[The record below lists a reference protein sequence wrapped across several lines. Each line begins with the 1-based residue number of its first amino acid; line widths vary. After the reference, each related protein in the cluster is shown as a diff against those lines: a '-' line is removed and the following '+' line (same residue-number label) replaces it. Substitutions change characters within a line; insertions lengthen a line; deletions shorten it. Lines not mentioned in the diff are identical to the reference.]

1 LLRAALWVFAAIA
14 LCVAAHEAAAQS
26 LAGPPLLAPP
36 DVLSPPI
43 ETAPSA
49 PPSAASSAAPA
60 YGDLESL
67 LPPPM
72 EAVTGDVAA
81 PLAGAAARSLITP
94 TPHWYEPTYW
104 FGEDPWTAGIELG
117 INGSEGNNN
126 VFSMR
131 AGGHAKRETT
141 RWKFDSSL
149 VYNKN
154 HSNGVETQNNGKQDA
169 RLDRNLADSAWTLFV
184 LENLI
189 YDEFQAFDVQLSVN
203 SGVGYRWI
211 KTETLDFLTRF
222 GAGATREFGG
232 PEEDWQPTAL
242 FGLDYEHKIT
252 KMQRAVAKV
261 DYYPEWEDYRNY
273 RVVTDLGWQIDL
285 DRPKNMSLKLSAID
299 RYDSTPDGAVP
310 NNLDYAVLLIW
321 GL

>member
-1 LLRAALWVFAAIA
+1 M
-14 LCVAAHEAAAQS
+14 LCASAGDAAAQS
-26 LAGPPLLAPP
+26 TAGPPLLAPP
-36 DVLSPPI
+36 ATAPPGVLPPPI

-49 PPSAASSAAPA
+49 PSSTPAAPTS
-60 YGDLESL
+60 GDLESL
-67 LPPPM
+67 LPPPV
-72 EAVTGDVAA
+72 EALSGDVAA
-81 PLAGAAARSLITP
+81 PLAGATTQSLITP
-94 TPHWYEPTYW
+94 TPHWYEPNYW

-131 AGGHAKRETT
+131 AGGHLKRETA

-149 VYNKN
+149 IYNKN

-169 RLDRNLADSAWTLFV
+169 RLDRNLADSPWTLFV

-242 FGLDYEHKIT
+242 FGLDYEHKLT

-285 DRPKNMSLKLSAID
+285 DRPKNMSIKLSAID
-299 RYDSTPDGAVP
+299 RYDSTPDGAEP